1 MVKDSFS
8 YTENDDVDLSS
19 LEVVCFSQSTKPDFE
34 GREGSCEL
42 EDTAILDLPL
52 AATWFFGLPLLPLQD
67 FM

>member
-52 AATWFFGLPLLPLQD
+52 AAT
-67 FM
+67 